1 MKPETLGT
9 RKITE
14 SDGSP
19 EMAQCV
25 KVLASKPD
33 GWGSIPRTYERKG
46 ES

>member
-9 RKITE
+9 GKIME
-14 SDGSP
+14 SDDFP

-33 GWGSIPRTYERKG
+33 DWGSIPRTHERKG